1 MPTTLA
7 TVQDR
12 LPAILERAEATLQTV
27 TEIVSKVPE
36 SLDRSNRFFTNVER
50 IFQESELPALSA
62 DSRKFFS
69 TTSGQI
75 DKIATDLERVIG
87 TDGTLVTFVEN
98 ANAAIKAADLPTTNQ
113 SARAAADQTTLAA
126 DDLRRTLPAIRDSLD
141 QLRDLARQLQEQ
153 PESVVYGPRPPVD
166 EEMTRVT
173 GSGLRL
179 LVVLICLA
187 GIACQLKR
195 PETIPGR
202 MIEPQLLAPQAPAP
216 AGPGTSGATA
226 ASIRLLDT
234 QARGHIGRRVLHQ
247 QPDGELIEDPVWRW
261 SSAPDRY
268 LDTALRLELTSS
280 RVLRLVDVASAP
292 TVAATLLV
300 WHLETGGGTRLVG
313 AVEFQVTRTDHVVQ
327 TQVVQ
332 ASEAVSADLPGDL
345 AAAAGRLLR
354 RLALEGLTRVAS
366 ER

>member
-1 MPTTLA
+1 MAVEKSYARLGLFLVVVLVVVLATALLFIQRWRSRAVIELVTYTNENVSGLEVSSPVRFRGVSIGRVSDVRVDPRDIIVEIDFEMFPDRLSTIGIGAERIGQIRDVRGVAPKLRASMVSNPVTGEAYLLLDVPENPPTPMTLAFTPERPYVPWVPTTMA

-87 TDGTLVTFVEN
+87 ADGTLVTFVEN

-153 PESVVYGPRPPVD
+153 PESVVYGPRPPV
-166 EEMTRVT
+166 
-173 GSGLRL
+173 
-179 LVVLICLA
+179 A
-187 GIACQLKR
+187 KK
-195 PETIPGR
+195 
-202 MIEPQLLAPQAPAP
+202 
-216 AGPGTSGATA
+216 
-226 ASIRLLDT
+226 
-234 QARGHIGRRVLHQ
+234 
-247 QPDGELIEDPVWRW
+247 
-261 SSAPDRY
+261 
-268 LDTALRLELTSS
+268 
-280 RVLRLVDVASAP
+280 
-292 TVAATLLV
+292 
-300 WHLETGGGTRLVG
+300 
-313 AVEFQVTRTDHVVQ
+313 
-327 TQVVQ
+327 
-332 ASEAVSADLPGDL
+332 
-345 AAAAGRLLR
+345 
-354 RLALEGLTRVAS
+354 
-366 ER
+366 

>member
-1 MPTTLA
+1 
-7 TVQDR
+7 
-12 LPAILERAEATLQTV
+12 
-27 TEIVSKVPE
+27 
-36 SLDRSNRFFTNVER
+36 
-50 IFQESELPALSA
+50 
-62 DSRKFFS
+62 
-69 TTSGQI
+69 
-75 DKIATDLERVIG
+75 
-87 TDGTLVTFVEN
+87 
-98 ANAAIKAADLPTTNQ
+98 
-113 SARAAADQTTLAA
+113 
-126 DDLRRTLPAIRDSLD
+126 
-141 QLRDLARQLQEQ
+141 
-153 PESVVYGPRPPVD
+153 
-166 EEMTRVT
+166 MTRVT
-173 GSGLRL
+173 GSGLC
-179 LVVLICLA
+179 LVVVFTCLA

-195 PETIPGR
+195 PETVPGR
-202 MIEPQLLAPQAPAP
+202 MIEPQLLEPQPPERAAQ
-216 AGPGTSGATA
+216 GTSGATA
-226 ASIRLLDT
+226 ASVRLLDT
-234 QARGHIGRRVLHQ
+234 QARGHIGRRLLHQ

-332 ASEAVSADLPGDL
+332 ASETVSADLPGDL

-354 RLALEGLTRVAS
+354 RLALEGLMRVAS

>member
-1 MPTTLA
+1 MAVEKSYARLGLFLVVVLVVVLATALLFIQRWRSRAVIELVTYTNESVSGLEVSSPVRFRGVSLGRVSEVRVDPHDVIVEIDFELFPDRLNTIGIGAERIGQMQDFLGVAPKLRASMVSNPVTGEAYLLLDVPENPPTPMTLAFTPDRPYVPWVPTTMA

-87 TDGTLVTFVEN
+87 ADGTLVTFVEN

-153 PESVVYGPRPPVD
+153 PESVVYGPRPPV
-166 EEMTRVT
+166 
-173 GSGLRL
+173 
-179 LVVLICLA
+179 A
-187 GIACQLKR
+187 KK
-195 PETIPGR
+195 
-202 MIEPQLLAPQAPAP
+202 
-216 AGPGTSGATA
+216 
-226 ASIRLLDT
+226 
-234 QARGHIGRRVLHQ
+234 
-247 QPDGELIEDPVWRW
+247 
-261 SSAPDRY
+261 
-268 LDTALRLELTSS
+268 
-280 RVLRLVDVASAP
+280 
-292 TVAATLLV
+292 
-300 WHLETGGGTRLVG
+300 
-313 AVEFQVTRTDHVVQ
+313 
-327 TQVVQ
+327 
-332 ASEAVSADLPGDL
+332 
-345 AAAAGRLLR
+345 
-354 RLALEGLTRVAS
+354 
-366 ER
+366 

>member
-1 MPTTLA
+1 MAVEKSYARLGLFLVVVLVVVLATALLFIQRWRSRAVIAMVTYTNENVSGLEVSSPVRFRGVSLGRVSEVRVDPREVIVEIDFEMFPDRLNTIGISTERVGQIRDLRGMFPNLRASMVSNPVTGEAYLLLDVPENPPTPMTLAFTPDRPYVPWVPTTLA

-12 LPAILERAEATLQTV
+12 LPKILERAEAALQTV

-69 TTSGQI
+69 ATSGQI

-113 SARAAADQTTLAA
+113 SARAAADQTALAA

-166 EEMTRVT
+166 
-173 GSGLRL
+173 
-179 LVVLICLA
+179 
-187 GIACQLKR
+187 KR
-195 PETIPGR
+195 
-202 MIEPQLLAPQAPAP
+202 
-216 AGPGTSGATA
+216 
-226 ASIRLLDT
+226 
-234 QARGHIGRRVLHQ
+234 
-247 QPDGELIEDPVWRW
+247 
-261 SSAPDRY
+261 
-268 LDTALRLELTSS
+268 
-280 RVLRLVDVASAP
+280 
-292 TVAATLLV
+292 
-300 WHLETGGGTRLVG
+300 
-313 AVEFQVTRTDHVVQ
+313 
-327 TQVVQ
+327 
-332 ASEAVSADLPGDL
+332 
-345 AAAAGRLLR
+345 
-354 RLALEGLTRVAS
+354 
-366 ER
+366 

>member
-1 MPTTLA
+1 MAVEKSYARLGLFLVVVLVVVLATALLFIQRWRSRAVIELVTYTNENVSGLEVSSPVRFRGVSIGRVSDVRVDPRDVIVEIDFEMFPDRLNTIGIGAERIGQIRDLLGMAPKLRASMVSNPVTGEAYLLLDVPENPPPPMTLAFTPDRPYVPWVPTTLA

-113 SARAAADQTTLAA
+113 SARAAADQTALAA

-153 PESVVYGPRPPVD
+153 PESVVYGPRPPV
-166 EEMTRVT
+166 E
-173 GSGLRL
+173 
-179 LVVLICLA
+179 
-187 GIACQLKR
+187 KR
-195 PETIPGR
+195 
-202 MIEPQLLAPQAPAP
+202 
-216 AGPGTSGATA
+216 
-226 ASIRLLDT
+226 
-234 QARGHIGRRVLHQ
+234 
-247 QPDGELIEDPVWRW
+247 
-261 SSAPDRY
+261 
-268 LDTALRLELTSS
+268 
-280 RVLRLVDVASAP
+280 
-292 TVAATLLV
+292 
-300 WHLETGGGTRLVG
+300 
-313 AVEFQVTRTDHVVQ
+313 
-327 TQVVQ
+327 
-332 ASEAVSADLPGDL
+332 
-345 AAAAGRLLR
+345 
-354 RLALEGLTRVAS
+354 
-366 ER
+366 

>member
-1 MPTTLA
+1 MAVEKSYARLGLFLVVVLVVVVATALLFIQRWRSRAVIAMVTYTNENVSGLEVSSPVRFRGVSLGRVSEVRVDPREVIVEIDFEMFPDRLNTIGISTERVGQIRDLRGMFPNLRASMVSNPVTGEAYLLLDVPENPPPPMTLAFTPDRPYVPWVPTTLA

-12 LPAILERAEATLQTV
+12 LPKILERAEAALQTV

-69 TTSGQI
+69 ATSGQI

-113 SARAAADQTTLAA
+113 SARAAADQTALAA

-166 EEMTRVT
+166 
-173 GSGLRL
+173 
-179 LVVLICLA
+179 
-187 GIACQLKR
+187 KR
-195 PETIPGR
+195 
-202 MIEPQLLAPQAPAP
+202 
-216 AGPGTSGATA
+216 
-226 ASIRLLDT
+226 
-234 QARGHIGRRVLHQ
+234 
-247 QPDGELIEDPVWRW
+247 
-261 SSAPDRY
+261 
-268 LDTALRLELTSS
+268 
-280 RVLRLVDVASAP
+280 
-292 TVAATLLV
+292 
-300 WHLETGGGTRLVG
+300 
-313 AVEFQVTRTDHVVQ
+313 
-327 TQVVQ
+327 
-332 ASEAVSADLPGDL
+332 
-345 AAAAGRLLR
+345 
-354 RLALEGLTRVAS
+354 
-366 ER
+366 